1 MNENVT
7 LVFDM
12 DGTIADLYAVSDWLE
27 NIIAENVR
35 PYAIAE
41 PIYNMNKLVN
51 VINRLKE
58 NGWRVA
64 IVSWTSKHGSKEYNK
79 AVRKVKK
86 EWLDRYNFPY
96 DELHVIKYG
105 TPKSYCMKK
114 TGGFQI
120 LFDDEEPNRK
130 AWRNGSTVNANEDI
144 YKILKNMLTV

>member
-1 MNENVT
+1 MTKT

-12 DGTIADLYAVSDWLE
+12 DGTIADLYAVTDWLE

-41 PIYNMNKLVN
+41 PMYNMNKLVN

-64 IVSWTSKHGSKEYNK
+64 IVSWTSKCGSKEYNK
-79 AVRKVKK
+79 AVRRVKK

-96 DELHVIKYG
+96 DELHVVKYG

-130 AWRNGSTVNANEDI
+130 AWRNGLTINANEDI

>member
-1 MNENVT
+1 MTKT

-12 DGTIADLYAVSDWLE
+12 DGTIADLYAVADWLE

-41 PIYNMNKLVN
+41 PMYNMNKLVN

-105 TPKSYCMKK
+105 TPKSYCMRK

>member
-1 MNENVT
+1 MTKT

-12 DGTIADLYAVSDWLE
+12 DGTIADLYAVTDWLE

-41 PIYNMNKLVN
+41 PMYNMNKLVN

-79 AVRKVKK
+79 VVRKVKK

-105 TPKSYCMKK
+105 TPKSYCMRK

-144 YKILKNMLTV
+144 YKILKNMLTI

>member
-1 MNENVT
+1 MTKT

-12 DGTIADLYAVSDWLE
+12 DGTIADLYAVTDWLE

-41 PIYNMNKLVN
+41 PIYNMNKLVK

-64 IVSWTSKHGSKEYNK
+64 IVSWTSKCGSKEYNK
-79 AVRKVKK
+79 EVRRVKK

>member
-1 MNENVT
+1 MTKT

-12 DGTIADLYAVSDWLE
+12 DGTIADLYAVTDWLE

-41 PIYNMNKLVN
+41 PMYNMNKLVN

-105 TPKSYCMKK
+105 TPKSYCMRK

-130 AWRNGSTVNANEDI
+130 AWRNGSTVNANENI

>member
-1 MNENVT
+1 MTKT

-12 DGTIADLYAVSDWLE
+12 DGTIADLYAVTDWLE

-41 PIYNMNKLVN
+41 PMYNMNKLVN

-96 DELHVIKYG
+96 DELHIIKYG
-105 TPKSYCMKK
+105 TPKSYCMRK

-144 YKILKNMLTV
+144 YKILKNMLTI

>member
-1 MNENVT
+1 MTKT

-12 DGTIADLYAVSDWLE
+12 DGTIANLYAVTDWLE

-41 PIYNMNKLVN
+41 PMYNMNKLVN

-130 AWRNGSTVNANEDI
+130 AWRNGSTVNANENI
-144 YKILKNMLTV
+144 YKILKNMLTI

>member
-1 MNENVT
+1 MTKT

-12 DGTIADLYAVSDWLE
+12 DGTIADLYAVTDWLE

-41 PIYNMNKLVN
+41 PMYNMNKLVN

-130 AWRNGSTVNANEDI
+130 AWRNGLTVNANEDI
-144 YKILKNMLTV
+144 YKILKNMLTI

>member
-1 MNENVT
+1 MTKT

-12 DGTIADLYAVSDWLE
+12 DGTIADLYAVSNWLE

-41 PIYNMNKLVN
+41 PMYNMNKLVN

-105 TPKSYCMKK
+105 TPKSYCMRK

>member
-1 MNENVT
+1 MTKT

-12 DGTIADLYAVSDWLE
+12 DGTIANLYAVADWLE

-41 PIYNMNKLVN
+41 PMYNMNKLVN

-64 IVSWTSKHGSKEYNK
+64 VVSWTSKHGSKEYNK

>member
-1 MNENVT
+1 MTKT

-12 DGTIADLYAVSDWLE
+12 DGTIADLYAVTGWLE

-41 PIYNMNKLVN
+41 PMYNMNKLVN

-144 YKILKNMLTV
+144 YKILKNMLTI

>member
-1 MNENVT
+1 MTKT

>member
-1 MNENVT
+1 MTKT

-12 DGTIADLYAVSDWLE
+12 DGTIADLYAVTDWLE

-41 PIYNMNKLVN
+41 PMYNMNKLVN

-130 AWRNGSTVNANEDI
+130 AWRNGSTVNANENI

>member
-1 MNENVT
+1 MTKT

-12 DGTIADLYAVSDWLE
+12 DGTIADLYAVTDWLE

-41 PIYNMNKLVN
+41 PMYNMNKLVN

-105 TPKSYCMKK
+105 TPKSYWMKK

-120 LFDDEEPNRK
+120 LFDDEEANRK
-130 AWRNGSTVNANEDI
+130 TWTGKAYRQDEIFEV
-144 YKILKNMLTV
+144 LKGL

>member
-1 MNENVT
+1 MTKT

-12 DGTIADLYAVSDWLE
+12 DGTIADLYAVTDWLE

-144 YKILKNMLTV
+144 YKILKNMLTI

>member
-1 MNENVT
+1 MTKT

-12 DGTIADLYAVSDWLE
+12 DGTIADLYAVTDWLE

-64 IVSWTSKHGSKEYNK
+64 IVSWTSKCGSKEYNK
-79 AVRKVKK
+79 AVRRVKK

-96 DELHVIKYG
+96 DELHVVKYG

-130 AWRNGSTVNANEDI
+130 AWRNGLTVNANEDI

>member
-1 MNENVT
+1 MTKT

-12 DGTIADLYAVSDWLE
+12 DGTIADLYAVTDWLE

-35 PYAIAE
+35 PYAIAK
-41 PIYNMNKLVN
+41 PMYNMNKLVN

-79 AVRKVKK
+79 EVRKVKK

-105 TPKSYCMKK
+105 TPKSHCMKK

-144 YKILKNMLTV
+144 YKILKNMLTI

>member
-1 MNENVT
+1 MTKT

-12 DGTIADLYAVSDWLE
+12 DGTIADLYAVTDWLE

-41 PIYNMNKLVN
+41 PMYNMNKLVN

-79 AVRKVKK
+79 AVRRVKK

-96 DELHVIKYG
+96 DELHIIKYG

-130 AWRNGSTVNANEDI
+130 AWRNGLTVNANKDI

>member
-1 MNENVT
+1 MTKT

-12 DGTIADLYAVSDWLE
+12 DGTIADLYAVTDWLE

-130 AWRNGSTVNANEDI
+130 AWRNGSTVNANENI

>member
-1 MNENVT
+1 MIKT

-12 DGTIADLYAVSDWLE
+12 DGTIANLYAVTDWLE

-41 PIYNMNKLVN
+41 PMYNMNKLVN
-51 VINRLKE
+51 IINKLKK

-79 AVRKVKK
+79 EVRRVKK

-96 DELHVIKYG
+96 DELHVVKYG
-105 TPKSYCMKK
+105 TPKSNCMRK
-114 TGGFQI
+114 TGGFKFCLMMKNQI
-120 LFDDEEPNRK
+120 ARHGE
-130 AWRNGSTVNANEDI
+130 TVQQ
-144 YKILKNMLTV
+144 

>member
-1 MNENVT
+1 MTKT

-12 DGTIADLYAVSDWLE
+12 DGTIADLYAVTDWLE

-64 IVSWTSKHGSKEYNK
+64 IVSWTSKHGSKEYNR
-79 AVRKVKK
+79 AVRRVKK

-130 AWRNGSTVNANEDI
+130 AWRNGLTVNANEDI

>member
-1 MNENVT
+1 MTKT

-12 DGTIADLYAVSDWLE
+12 DGTIADLYAVTDWLE

-64 IVSWTSKHGSKEYNK
+64 IVSWTSKHGSKEYNR
-79 AVRKVKK
+79 AVRRVKK

>member
-1 MNENVT
+1 MTKT

-12 DGTIADLYAVSDWLE
+12 DGTIADLYAVTDWLE
-27 NIIAENVR
+27 NIMAENVR

-41 PIYNMNKLVN
+41 PMYNMNKLVN

>member
-1 MNENVT
+1 MTKT

-12 DGTIADLYAVSDWLE
+12 DGTIADLYAVTDWLE

-41 PIYNMNKLVN
+41 PMYNMNKLVN
-51 VINRLKE
+51 VINKLKE

-64 IVSWTSKHGSKEYNK
+64 IVSWTSKCGSKEYNK
-79 AVRKVKK
+79 AVRRVKK

-130 AWRNGSTVNANEDI
+130 AWRNGSTINANEDI

>member
-1 MNENVT
+1 MTKT

-12 DGTIADLYAVSDWLE
+12 DGTIADLYAVTDWLE

-41 PIYNMNKLVN
+41 PMYNMNKLVN

-79 AVRKVKK
+79 AVRRVKK

>member
-1 MNENVT
+1 MTKT

-12 DGTIADLYAVSDWLE
+12 DGTIADLYAVADWLE

-144 YKILKNMLTV
+144 YKILKNMLTI

>member
-1 MNENVT
+1 MTKT

-12 DGTIADLYAVSDWLE
+12 DGTIADLYAVTDWLE

-41 PIYNMNKLVN
+41 PMYNMNKLVN

-96 DELHVIKYG
+96 DELHIIKYG

>member
-1 MNENVT
+1 MTKT

-12 DGTIADLYAVSDWLE
+12 DGTIADLYAVTGWLE
-27 NIIAENVR
+27 NITAENVR

-41 PIYNMNKLVN
+41 PMYNMNKLVN

-120 LFDDEEPNRK
+120 LFDDEESNRK
-130 AWRNGSTVNANEDI
+130 AWRNGSTVNANENI

>member
-1 MNENVT
+1 MTKT

-12 DGTIADLYAVSDWLE
+12 DGTIADLYAVADWLE

-41 PIYNMNKLVN
+41 PMYNMNKLVN

>member
-1 MNENVT
+1 MTKT

-12 DGTIADLYAVSDWLE
+12 DGTIADLYAVTDWLE

-41 PIYNMNKLVN
+41 PMYNMNKLVN

-96 DELHVIKYG
+96 DELHIIKYG

-144 YKILKNMLTV
+144 YKILKNMLTI

>member
-1 MNENVT
+1 MTKT

-12 DGTIADLYAVSDWLE
+12 DGTIADLYAVTDWLE

-35 PYAIAE
+35 PYVIAE
-41 PIYNMNKLVN
+41 PMYNMNKLVN

-79 AVRKVKK
+79 AVRRVKK

-96 DELHVIKYG
+96 DELHVVKYG

-130 AWRNGSTVNANEDI
+130 AWRNGLTVNANEDI

>member
-1 MNENVT
+1 MTKT

-12 DGTIADLYAVSDWLE
+12 DGTIADLYAVTDWLE

-41 PIYNMNKLVN
+41 PMYNMNKLVS

-79 AVRKVKK
+79 EVRKVKK

-144 YKILKNMLTV
+144 YKILKNMLTI

>member
-1 MNENVT
+1 MTKT

-12 DGTIADLYAVSDWLE
+12 DGTIADLYAVTDWLE

-41 PIYNMNKLVN
+41 PMYNMNKLVS

-144 YKILKNMLTV
+144 YKILKNMLTI

>member
-1 MNENVT
+1 MTKT

-12 DGTIADLYAVSDWLE
+12 DGTIADLYAVTDWLE

-41 PIYNMNKLVN
+41 PMYNMNKLVN

-79 AVRKVKK
+79 AVRRVKK

-105 TPKSYCMKK
+105 TPKSYCMRK

-130 AWRNGSTVNANEDI
+130 AWRNGSTVNANENI
-144 YKILKNMLTV
+144 YKILKNMLTI

>member
-1 MNENVT
+1 MTKT

-12 DGTIADLYAVSDWLE
+12 DGTIADLYAVTDWLE

-41 PIYNMNKLVN
+41 PMYNMNKLVN

-105 TPKSYCMKK
+105 TPKSYCMRK

-144 YKILKNMLTV
+144 YKILKNMLTI

>member
-1 MNENVT
+1 MTKT

-12 DGTIADLYAVSDWLE
+12 DGTIADLYAVTDWLE
-27 NIIAENVR
+27 NIIAENVK

-41 PIYNMNKLVN
+41 PMYNMNKLVN

-105 TPKSYCMKK
+105 TPKSYCMRK

>member
-1 MNENVT
+1 MTKT

-12 DGTIADLYAVSDWLE
+12 DGTIADLYAVTDWLE

-41 PIYNMNKLVN
+41 PMYNMNKLVN

-79 AVRKVKK
+79 AVRRVKK

-96 DELHVIKYG
+96 DELHVVKYG

>member
-1 MNENVT
+1 MTKT

-12 DGTIADLYAVSDWLE
+12 DGTIADLYAVTNWLE

-41 PIYNMNKLVN
+41 PMYNMNKLVN

>member
-1 MNENVT
+1 MTKT

-12 DGTIADLYAVSDWLE
+12 DGTIANLYAVTDWLE

-41 PIYNMNKLVN
+41 PMYNMNKLVN

-144 YKILKNMLTV
+144 YKILKNMLTI

>member
-1 MNENVT
+1 MTKT

-12 DGTIADLYAVSDWLE
+12 DGTIADLYAVTDWLE

-41 PIYNMNKLVN
+41 PMYNMNKLVN

-79 AVRKVKK
+79 AVRRVKK
-86 EWLDRYNFPY
+86 EWLDRYHFPY

-130 AWRNGSTVNANEDI
+130 AWRNGLTVNANEDI